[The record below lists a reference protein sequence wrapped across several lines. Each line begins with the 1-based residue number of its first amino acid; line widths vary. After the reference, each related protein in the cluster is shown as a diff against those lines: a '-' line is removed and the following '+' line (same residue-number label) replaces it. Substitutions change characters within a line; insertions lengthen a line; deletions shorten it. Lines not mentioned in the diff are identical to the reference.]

1 MSKKFT
7 KRIIQH
13 TIDQTIN
20 QLKNTSSSNNFWL
33 CDFENLKACI
43 YDYFQDVEEWTFQE
57 IENETIQ
64 IDIFEYTYLLD
75 NNNKII
81 IYVCIEM
88 DEAEQ
93 GDYLTNDDS
102 SNYTNY
108 INKIK

>member
-93 GDYLTNDDS
+93 GDYLTNDGLC
-102 SNYTNY
+102 Y
-108 INKIK
+108 

>member
-93 GDYLTNDDS
+93 GDYLTND
-102 SNYTNY
+102 
-108 INKIK
+108 